1 VAVIAASKAAM
12 APSPLSTVWFA
23 LAPGDDR
30 TNPLRSILEPL
41 LRAKLAGP
49 LDERLR
55 GRALT
60 GLHRPQIA
68 LGPADPAGEA
78 ARGQVHRFADYPHT
92 VWRHGCGIAA
102 ECAHANGRREVRPRG
117 SVCQLRARDGCGPGL
132 LSGR

>member
-1 VAVIAASKAAM
+1 MAAS
-12 APSPLSTVWFA
+12 LFSTVWFT
-23 LAPGDDR
+23 LERGDDR
-30 TNPLRSILEPL
+30 TSPLRSILKPLPRGAIAPL

-78 ARGQVHRFADYPHT
+78 ARGQVHRFADYPHA

-117 SVCQLRARDGCGPGL
+117 SVCQLRARAGRGPGL

>member
-1 VAVIAASKAAM
+1 MAAS
-12 APSPLSTVWFA
+12 LFSTVWFT
-23 LAPGDDR
+23 LERGDDR
-30 TNPLRSILEPL
+30 TSPLRSILKPLPRGAIAPL